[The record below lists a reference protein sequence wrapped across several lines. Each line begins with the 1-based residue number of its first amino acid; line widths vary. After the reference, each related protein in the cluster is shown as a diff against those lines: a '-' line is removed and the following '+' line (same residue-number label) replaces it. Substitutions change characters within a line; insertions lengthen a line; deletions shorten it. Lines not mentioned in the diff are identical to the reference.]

1 MAVITV
7 SDLQEYL
14 GIDIVDAQITA
25 NLTRAR
31 DAAERW
37 LYAGVSQNF
46 DETDPRAVELA
57 LAYGADMYNSRVVNG
72 VPGSNVR
79 KMMRDFTLQL
89 KIEGVV
95 EDG

>member
-7 SDLQEYL
+7 NDLQQYL
-14 GIDIVDAQITA
+14 GIDIVDTQITA

-37 LYAGVSQNF
+37 LYAGVSQHF
-46 DETDPRAVELA
+46 EESDPRAVELA
-57 LAYGADMYNSRVVNG
+57 LAYGADMYNSRVING
-72 VPGSNVR
+72 VPGSTVR

-89 KIEGVV
+89 KVEGIE